1 MVLTPGCYVMLRN
14 PDADAD
20 PFVAQVTK
28 LVECVAP
35 RRAYVLCI
43 LFSLMTLA
51 VVSSGLNIRR

>member
-28 LVECVAP
+28 LVECVTA
-35 RRAYVLCI
+35 VLTFFAL
-43 LFSLMTLA
+43 LFSLMALA